1 MKNFDVKI
9 FETHFDNEGFNRI
22 KEELNKNPNFVIND
36 DNITDFVD
44 CGFLLETLRKQKIEY
59 KIIVKDRWTTEGRIP
74 QYDLLIGIYI
84 SQKDYVLIKH
94 LFEPDNKVKYDMEN
108 DKITKN
114 VNLTNNILINLMCF
128 AIAIP
133 LLVLGVQ
140 LIIDDIITSLLFII
154 IGGGILIYRISK
166 ISKSIINKF
175 TKRL

>member
-22 KEELNKNPNFVIND
+22 KEELNKNPNFVIN
-36 DNITDFVD
+36 
-44 CGFLLETLRKQKIEY
+44 
-59 KIIVKDRWTTEGRIP
+59 
-74 QYDLLIGIYI
+74 
-84 SQKDYVLIKH
+84 
-94 LFEPDNKVKYDMEN
+94 FEPDNKVKYDMEN

-133 LLVLGVQ
+133 LLVLGAQ